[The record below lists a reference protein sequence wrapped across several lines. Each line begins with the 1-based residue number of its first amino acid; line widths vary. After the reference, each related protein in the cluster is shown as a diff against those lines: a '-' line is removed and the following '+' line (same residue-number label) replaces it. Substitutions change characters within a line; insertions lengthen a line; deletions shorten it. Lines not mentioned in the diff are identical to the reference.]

1 MTRRFD
7 ARPTP
12 RKYAAVSYN
21 RTMATKSVFTCS
33 NCGHQEP
40 KWLGRCPEC
49 GEWSTLVEE
58 AREDKKVV
66 GFAARAANAKAPGRR
81 AAGATLALN
90 EVRAEREGGRVS
102 TGVGELDRVLGG
114 GIVPGSLVLV
124 GGEPGVG
131 KSTLLLQVMGHL
143 GEGCLMV
150 SGEESPRQVALSAR
164 RLGVGDAGF
173 RVLSETD
180 VDVIEATILEE
191 RPKVVV
197 VDSIQTL
204 YSPELT
210 GAPGGVGQVRETAA
224 RLMRLAK
231 AEGITVILV
240 GHVTKEG
247 SIAGPRVLEHM
258 VDTVLQFEGDRYQAF
273 RILRAL
279 KNRFGSTNEVGV
291 FEMTGGGMIEV
302 EDPSAFFL
310 STREG
315 GVPPGVV
322 TVCLLEGTRPMLVEI
337 ESLVAPSPLAVPRR
351 VANGFDTGRVNM
363 LCAVLSR
370 RAGLVLGDQ
379 DVYVNVTGGV
389 RVEEPAADLGVALAI
404 ASALRDR
411 PVEAGVACF
420 GEVGLT
426 GDVRFVSGGPR
437 RVAELRK
444 LGFGRIIGPEGASE
458 GSRAGARNG
467 APNGRTKRKE
477 AAVLEVRTLEEAVG
491 AALS

>member
-1 MTRRFD
+1 
-7 ARPTP
+7 
-12 RKYAAVSYN
+12 
-21 RTMATKSVFTCS
+21 MATKTLYVCS
-33 NCGHQEP
+33 NCGHEEP
-40 KWLGRCPEC
+40 KWLGRCPDC
-49 GEWSTLVEE
+49 GEWSTFVEE
-58 AREDKKVV
+58 ARESKKSV
-66 GFAARAANAKAPGRR
+66 GFAERVMRQKGVAGRP
-81 AAGATLALN
+81 LYLS
-90 EVRAEREGGRVS
+90 EVRAVENRNRTDTGLRE
-102 TGVGELDRVLGG
+102 LNRVLGG
-114 GIVPGSLVLV
+114 GIVPGSMVLV

-143 GEGCLMV
+143 GESCLMV

-164 RLGVGDAGF
+164 RLGVEKADF

-191 RPKVVV
+191 RPQFVV

-204 YSPELT
+204 YSPELS
-210 GAPGGVGQVRETAA
+210 GAPGGVGQVRECAA

-231 AEGITVILV
+231 SEGITVIMV

-258 VDTVLQFEGDRYQAF
+258 VDTVLQFEGDRFQSF

-291 FEMTGGGMIEV
+291 FEMTGRGMVEV

-310 STREG
+310 SKRQED
-315 GVPPGVV
+315 VPPGVV

-351 VANGFDTGRVNM
+351 VTNGVDAGRVNM

-370 RAGLVLGDQ
+370 RAGLTLGDH

-404 ASALRDR
+404 SSALRDR
-411 PVEAGVACF
+411 PVGKGTACF

-426 GDVRFVSGGPR
+426 GEVRFVPGGPR
-437 RVAELRK
+437 RVEELIK
-444 LGFGRIIGPEGASE
+444 LGFGRIIRPEGVSGGPPNVNTDRRPERKAS
-458 GSRAGARNG
+458 
-467 APNGRTKRKE
+467 
-477 AAVLEVRTLEEAVG
+477 VVEVSTLEEAV
-491 AALS
+491 AVALL

>member
-1 MTRRFD
+1 
-7 ARPTP
+7 
-12 RKYAAVSYN
+12 
-21 RTMATKSVFTCS
+21 MATKTLFVCT
-33 NCGHQEP
+33 NCGHEEP
-40 KWLGRCPEC
+40 KWLGRCPDC

-58 AREDKKVV
+58 VRQSKKAV
-66 GFAARAANAKAPGRR
+66 GFAERATRQRKGSAGR
-81 AAGATLALN
+81 TLSLD
-90 EVRAEREGGRVS
+90 EVRVVENGNRTD
-102 TGVGELDRVLGG
+102 TGVGELNRVLGG
-114 GIVPGSLVLV
+114 GIVPGSMVLV

-164 RLGVGDAGF
+164 RLGVEGRGF

-180 VDVIEATILEE
+180 VDIIEATILEE
-191 RPKVVV
+191 RPRAVV

-204 YSPELT
+204 YSPELS
-210 GAPGGVGQVRETAA
+210 GAPGGVGQVRECAA
-224 RLMRLAK
+224 RLMRIAK
-231 AEGITVILV
+231 SEGIAVFLV

-258 VDTVLQFEGDRYQAF
+258 VDTVLQFEGDRFQAF

-291 FEMTGGGMIEV
+291 FEMTGRGMVEV

-310 STREG
+310 SRREG
-315 GVPPGVV
+315 ETPPGMV

-337 ESLVAPSPLAVPRR
+337 ESLVVPSPLAVPRR
-351 VANGFDTGRVNM
+351 VANGIETGRVNM

-370 RAGLVLGDQ
+370 RVGLVLGDQ

-389 RVEEPAADLGVALAI
+389 RIEEPAADLGVALAI

-411 PVEAGVACF
+411 PTEGGAACF

-426 GDVRFVSGGPR
+426 GDVRFVAGAPR
-437 RVAELRK
+437 RISELLK
-444 LGFGRIIGPEGASE
+444 LGFKRIITPEGAS
-458 GSRAGARNG
+458 GSLPRDRGSVVDDAL
-467 APNGRTKRKE
+467 NGRVKRE
-477 AAVLEVRTLEEAVG
+477 VAVIGVKTLEEAG
-491 AALS
+491 GE

>member
-1 MTRRFD
+1 MGALISRL
-7 ARPTP
+7 
-12 RKYAAVSYN
+12 VSYN
-21 RTMATKSVFTCS
+21 KRMAKTLYVCS
-33 NCGHQEP
+33 NCGHTEP
-40 KWLGRCPEC
+40 KWLGRCPDC
-49 GEWSTLVEE
+49 GEWSTFVEE
-58 AREDKKVV
+58 VQEEKKAV
-66 GFAARAANAKAPGRR
+66 GFAARVANAKGLERAVGAP
-81 AAGATLALN
+81 LN
-90 EVRAEREGGRVS
+90 LREVPTEREGGRID
-102 TGVGELDRVLGG
+102 TGADELNRVLGG
-114 GIVPGSLVLV
+114 GIVPGSMVLV

-164 RLGVGDAGF
+164 RLGVGDADF

-180 VDVIEATILEE
+180 VDVIEATILAEK
-191 RPKVVV
+191 PQMVV

-204 YSPELT
+204 YSPELP

-231 AEGITVILV
+231 AESIPVILV

-258 VDTVLQFEGDRYQAF
+258 VDTVLQFEGDRHQSF
-273 RILRAL
+273 RVLRAL

-291 FEMTGGGMIEV
+291 FEMTGAGMIEV

-310 STREG
+310 SRREG
-315 GVPPGVV
+315 GGTPPGVM

-337 ESLVAPSPLAVPRR
+337 ESLVAPSPLAIPRR
-351 VANGFDTGRVNM
+351 VANGIEVGRVNM

-411 PVEAGVACF
+411 PTEAGAACF

-426 GDVRFVSGGPR
+426 GDVRFVAGAPR
-437 RVAELRK
+437 RISELLK
-444 LGFGRIIGPEGASE
+444 LGFKRIITPEGAS
-458 GSRAGARNG
+458 GSSPGGRGSVVDDAL
-467 APNGRTKRKE
+467 NGRVKRE
-477 AAVLEVRTLEEAVG
+477 VAVVEVKTLEEAVG
-491 AALS
+491 EVLSP

>member
-1 MTRRFD
+1 MRF
-7 ARPTP
+7 RGCTFGLLP
-12 RKYAAVSYN
+12 YN
-21 RTMATKSVFTCS
+21 RRMASKTLYVCS

-40 KWLGRCPEC
+40 KWLGRCPDC
-49 GEWSTLVEE
+49 GEWSTLEE
-58 AREDKKVV
+58 EVWESKKAV
-66 GFAARAANAKAPGRR
+66 GFAARAANAKGPRR
-81 AAGATLALN
+81 ATGKVLTLS
-90 EVRAEREGGRVS
+90 EVSPAEREGRMG

-114 GIVPGSLVLV
+114 GIVPGSMVLV

-131 KSTLLLQVMGHL
+131 KSTLLLQVMGYL
-143 GEGCLMV
+143 GAGCLMV

-164 RLGVGDAGF
+164 RLGVEGAGF

-191 RPKVVV
+191 RPEVVV

-204 YSPELT
+204 YSSELS
-210 GAPGGVGQVRETAA
+210 GAPGGVGQVRECAA

-231 AEGITVILV
+231 SESIAVFLV

-258 VDTVLQFEGDRYQAF
+258 VDTVLQFEGDRFQSF
-273 RILRAL
+273 RVLRGL

-291 FEMTGGGMIEV
+291 FEMTGSGMVEV

-310 STREG
+310 SKRGEKT
-315 GVPPGVV
+315 PPGVV

-337 ESLVAPSPLAVPRR
+337 ESLVAPSPLANPRR
-351 VANGFDTGRVNM
+351 VANGVDTGRVNM
-363 LCAVLSR
+363 LCAVLAR
-370 RAGLVLGDQ
+370 RAGFKLHDQ

-404 ASALRDR
+404 ASAARDR
-411 PVEAGVACF
+411 PVGSGTACF

-426 GDVRFVSGGPR
+426 GEVRYVSGGDR
-437 RVAELRK
+437 RSSELLK
-444 LGFGRIIGPEGASE
+444 MGFGRIMRPEGRSD
-458 GSRAGARNG
+458 GSKRDSSNG
-467 APNGRTKRKE
+467 SGNGRKKE
-477 AAVLEVRTLEEAVG
+477 AKVVEVSTLEEAV
-491 AALS
+491 AVALL

>member
-1 MTRRFD
+1 
-7 ARPTP
+7 
-12 RKYAAVSYN
+12 
-21 RTMATKSVFTCS
+21 MATKTLYVCS
-33 NCGHQEP
+33 NCGHEEP
-40 KWLGRCPEC
+40 KWLGRCPDC
-49 GEWSTLVEE
+49 GEWSTFVEE
-58 AREDKKVV
+58 ARESKKAV
-66 GFAARAANAKAPGRR
+66 GFAERATRQKKGT
-81 AAGATLALN
+81 AGKTFTLS
-90 EVRAEREGGRVS
+90 EVRAVESGNRTD
-102 TGVGELDRVLGG
+102 TGVGELNRVLGG
-114 GIVPGSLVLV
+114 GIVPGSMVLV

-150 SGEESPRQVALSAR
+150 SGEESPRQVALNVR
-164 RLGVGDAGF
+164 RLGIENAGF

-191 RPKVVV
+191 RPRFVV

-204 YSPELT
+204 YSSELS
-210 GAPGGVGQVRETAA
+210 GAPGGVGQVRECAA

-231 AEGITVILV
+231 SEGIAVLLV

-258 VDTVLQFEGDRYQAF
+258 VDTVLQFEGDRFQAF

-291 FEMTGGGMIEV
+291 FEMTGRGMVEV

-310 STREG
+310 SKREEE
-315 GVPPGVV
+315 VPPGVV

-351 VANGFDTGRVNM
+351 VTNGVDAGRVNM

-370 RAGLVLGDQ
+370 RAGLALGDH

-389 RVEEPAADLGVALAI
+389 RVEEPAADLGVSLAI
-404 ASALRDR
+404 ASALRDK
-411 PVEAGVACF
+411 PVGKGTACF

-426 GDVRFVSGGPR
+426 GDVRFVPGGPR
-437 RVAELRK
+437 RVDELIK
-444 LGFGRIIGPEGASE
+444 LGFGRIIRPESMPGGPPNTDGRAERKAS
-458 GSRAGARNG
+458 
-467 APNGRTKRKE
+467 
-477 AAVLEVRTLEEAVG
+477 VIEVSTLEEAV
-491 AALS
+491 AVALL

>member
-1 MTRRFD
+1 
-7 ARPTP
+7 
-12 RKYAAVSYN
+12 
-21 RTMATKSVFTCS
+21 MATKTLYVCT
-33 NCGHQEP
+33 NCGHEEP
-40 KWLGRCPEC
+40 KWLGRCPDC
-49 GEWSTLVEE
+49 GEWSTFVEE
-58 AREDKKVV
+58 ARESKKAV
-66 GFAARAANAKAPGRR
+66 GFAERATRQKKGVAGR
-81 AAGATLALN
+81 TLSLS
-90 EVRAEREGGRVS
+90 EVRAVESGNRTD
-102 TGVGELDRVLGG
+102 TGVGELNRVLGG
-114 GIVPGSLVLV
+114 GIVPGSMVLV

-164 RLGVGDAGF
+164 RLGIAEAGF

-191 RPKVVV
+191 KPNIVV

-204 YSPELT
+204 YSPELS
-210 GAPGGVGQVRETAA
+210 GAPGGVGQVRECAA

-231 AEGITVILV
+231 SEGISVFLV

-258 VDTVLQFEGDRYQAF
+258 VDTVLQFEGDRFQAF

-291 FEMTGGGMIEV
+291 FEMTGQGMVEV

-310 STREG
+310 SKREED
-315 GVPPGVV
+315 VPPGVV

-337 ESLVAPSPLAVPRR
+337 ESLVAASPLAVPRR
-351 VANGFDTGRVNM
+351 VANGVDSGRVNM

-370 RAGLVLGDQ
+370 RAGLALGDH

-404 ASALRDR
+404 ASALRDK
-411 PVEAGVACF
+411 PVGKGTACF

-426 GDVRFVSGGPR
+426 GDVRFVPGGPR
-437 RVAELRK
+437 RVDELLK
-444 LGFGRIIGPEGASE
+444 LGFGRIIRPEGTSVGPPNTDGGAERRAS
-458 GSRAGARNG
+458 
-467 APNGRTKRKE
+467 
-477 AAVLEVRTLEEAVG
+477 VVEVSTLEEAV
-491 AALS
+491 AVALL

>member
-1 MTRRFD
+1 
-7 ARPTP
+7 
-12 RKYAAVSYN
+12 
-21 RTMATKSVFTCS
+21 
-33 NCGHQEP
+33 
-40 KWLGRCPEC
+40 
-49 GEWSTLVEE
+49 
-58 AREDKKVV
+58 
-66 GFAARAANAKAPGRR
+66 
-81 AAGATLALN
+81 
-90 EVRAEREGGRVS
+90 
-102 TGVGELDRVLGG
+102 
-114 GIVPGSLVLV
+114 
-124 GGEPGVG
+124 
-131 KSTLLLQVMGHL
+131 

-150 SGEESPRQVALSAR
+150 SGEESTRQVALSAKR
-164 RLGVGDAGF
+164 IGVEKAGF

-231 AEGITVILV
+231 AEGIAVVLV

-258 VDTVLQFEGDRYQAF
+258 VDTVLQFEGDRYQSF

-291 FEMTGGGMIEV
+291 FEMTSTGMVEV

-310 STREG
+310 SRREDG
-315 GVPPGVV
+315 TPPGVV

-351 VANGFDTGRVNM
+351 VVNGIEVGRVNM
-363 LCAVLSR
+363 LCAVLGR

-411 PVEAGVACF
+411 PVGVGVACF

-437 RVAELRK
+437 RINELIK
-444 LGFGRIIGPEGASE
+444 LGFGRIIMPEGAPE
-458 GSRAGARNG
+458 GPHGADRGDARNG
-467 APNGRTKRKE
+467 RAKE
-477 AAVLEVRTLEEAVG
+477 VMVAEVKTLEEAVG
-491 AALS
+491 AALN

>member
-1 MTRRFD
+1 M
-7 ARPTP
+7 
-12 RKYAAVSYN
+12 
-21 RTMATKSVFTCS
+21 
-33 NCGHQEP
+33 
-40 KWLGRCPEC
+40 
-49 GEWSTLVEE
+49 
-58 AREDKKVV
+58 
-66 GFAARAANAKAPGRR
+66 
-81 AAGATLALN
+81 
-90 EVRAEREGGRVS
+90 
-102 TGVGELDRVLGG
+102 
-114 GIVPGSLVLV
+114 VLV

-164 RLGVGDAGF
+164 RLGVGEAGF

-191 RPKVVV
+191 RPRMVV

-204 YSPELT
+204 YSPDLT

-231 AEGITVILV
+231 SEGIAMILV

-258 VDTVLQFEGDRYQAF
+258 VDTVLQFEGDRFQSF

-291 FEMTGGGMIEV
+291 FEMTGRGMIEV

-310 STREG
+310 SQREKT
-315 GVPPGVV
+315 PPGVV

-337 ESLVAPSPLAVPRR
+337 ESLVAPSPLANPRR
-351 VANGFDTGRVNM
+351 VANGVDTGRVNM
-363 LCAVLSR
+363 LCAVLAR
-370 RAGLVLGDQ
+370 RAGLQLHDQ

-404 ASALRDR
+404 ASALRDK
-411 PVEAGVACF
+411 PVESGSACF

-426 GDVRFVSGGPR
+426 GDLRHVSGAPR
-437 RVAELRK
+437 RVSELIK
-444 LGFGRIIGPEGASE
+444 MGYGRIIRPEGASE
-458 GSRAGARNG
+458 GSRDGA
-467 APNGRTKRKE
+467 NGRVKRE
-477 AAVLEVRTLEEAVG
+477 VDVVEVRTLEEAV
-491 AALS
+491 AVALL

>member
-1 MTRRFD
+1 
-7 ARPTP
+7 
-12 RKYAAVSYN
+12 
-21 RTMATKSVFTCS
+21 MATKTLYVCT
-33 NCGHQEP
+33 NCGHEEP
-40 KWLGRCPEC
+40 KWLGRCPDC
-49 GEWSTLVEE
+49 GEWNTLVEE
-58 AREDKKVV
+58 ARESKKAV
-66 GFAARAANAKAPGRR
+66 GFAERATRQKKGVAGR
-81 AAGATLALN
+81 TLSLS
-90 EVRAEREGGRVS
+90 EVRAVESGNRTD
-102 TGVGELDRVLGG
+102 TGVGELNRVLGG
-114 GIVPGSLVLV
+114 GIVPGSMVLV

-164 RLGVGDAGF
+164 RLGIAEAGF

-191 RPKVVV
+191 KPRFVV

-204 YSPELT
+204 YSPELS
-210 GAPGGVGQVRETAA
+210 GAPGGVGQVRECAA

-231 AEGITVILV
+231 SEGISVFLV

-258 VDTVLQFEGDRYQAF
+258 VDTVLQFEGDRFQAF

-291 FEMTGGGMIEV
+291 FEMTGQGMVEV

-310 STREG
+310 SKREED
-315 GVPPGVV
+315 VPPGVV

-351 VANGFDTGRVNM
+351 VANGVDAGRVNM

-370 RAGLVLGDQ
+370 RAGLALGDH

-411 PVEAGVACF
+411 PVGKGTACF

-426 GDVRFVSGGPR
+426 GDVRFVPGGPR
-437 RVAELRK
+437 RVDELLK
-444 LGFGRIIGPEGASE
+444 LGFGRIIRPEGTSVGSPNTDGGAERRAS
-458 GSRAGARNG
+458 
-467 APNGRTKRKE
+467 
-477 AAVLEVRTLEEAVG
+477 VVEVSTLEEAV
-491 AALS
+491 AVALL

>member
-1 MTRRFD
+1 
-7 ARPTP
+7 
-12 RKYAAVSYN
+12 
-21 RTMATKSVFTCS
+21 MATKTLYVCS
-33 NCGHQEP
+33 NCGHEEP
-40 KWLGRCPEC
+40 KWLGRCPDC
-49 GEWSTLVEE
+49 GEWSTFVEE
-58 AREDKKVV
+58 ARESKKVV
-66 GFAARAANAKAPGRR
+66 GFAERATRQKRGVAGRTLSLSEVP
-81 AAGATLALN
+81 ATDSGN
-90 EVRAEREGGRVS
+90 RTD
-102 TGVGELDRVLGG
+102 TGVGELNRVLGG
-114 GIVPGSLVLV
+114 GIVPGSMVLV

-150 SGEESPRQVALSAR
+150 SGEESPRQVALNVR
-164 RLGVGDAGF
+164 RLGIEGVGF

-191 RPKVVV
+191 RPRMVV

-204 YSPELT
+204 YSSELS
-210 GAPGGVGQVRETAA
+210 GAPGGVGQVRECAA

-231 AEGITVILV
+231 SEGIAILLV

-258 VDTVLQFEGDRYQAF
+258 VDTVLQFEGDRFQAF
-273 RILRAL
+273 RVLRAL

-291 FEMTGGGMIEV
+291 FEMTGRGMVEV

-310 STREG
+310 SKREED
-315 GVPPGVV
+315 VPPGVV

-337 ESLVAPSPLAVPRR
+337 ESLVASSPLAVPRR
-351 VANGFDTGRVNM
+351 VTNGVDAGRVNM

-370 RAGLVLGDQ
+370 RAGLVVGGH

-404 ASALRDR
+404 ASALRDK
-411 PVEAGVACF
+411 PVGKGTACF

-426 GDVRFVSGGPR
+426 GDVRFVPGAPR
-437 RVAELRK
+437 RVDELLK
-444 LGFGRIIGPEGASE
+444 LGFGRIIRPEGRSGGPPNADGRPRSKAS
-458 GSRAGARNG
+458 
-467 APNGRTKRKE
+467 
-477 AAVLEVRTLEEAVG
+477 VVEVSTLEEAV
-491 AALS
+491 AVALL